1 MADKSLIVFYS
12 WLGNTAA
19 VARELQ
25 AQTGFEIQEIIEK
38 KERKKGNI
46 PAVAFSAFLGL
57 RSRIEP
63 MDFNLDG
70 YNQVFLGAQVWA
82 GNMTPAINSYLNK
95 TNFRGKRV
103 FLFITKADKKIPE
116 RVIEKITTLINSK
129 GGTVVDSISFTT
141 KMDSVIIPEQFKDE
155 LHTWLVKNSFA

>member
-1 MADKSLIVFYS
+1 MADKSLIVYYS

-25 AQTGFEIQEIIEK
+25 AQTGFEIQEIKEK

-46 PAVAFSAFLGL
+46 PAAALGAFLGL

-70 YNQVFLGAQVWA
+70 YDQVFLGAQVWA
-82 GNMTPAINSYLNK
+82 GKITPAINSYLNK

-103 FLFITKADKKIPE
+103 FLFITKADNKVPE
-116 RVIEKITTLINSK
+116 KFIDQITRRINKK
-129 GGTVVDSISFTT
+129 GGTVVDCISITT
-141 KMDSVIIPEQFKDE
+141 KMDSVITPEQFRDE
-155 LHTWLVKNSFA
+155 LHAWLVKNR